1 MSNISKSNNSNIKI
15 ELSSISVVNE
25 NGNNRGYCWNFDVNN
40 EFPII
45 PVNTENGEVILE
57 VGIPHKGYSIE
68 SVMKNG
74 KMNGISRILNEKEV
88 KIASLTFV
96 DGIANGVCI
105 LYDSIG
111 RLYFEGY
118 FVNGYREGKGKE
130 YDENGNVMFDG
141 FFKEGKRMNI
151 VELKEMNEKNEMIS
165 ICKKDE
171 EGRNEGICYF
181 YVNGNIDHISEWKN
195 DKEVNVLKHFEGKK

>member
-1 MSNISKSNNSNIKI
+1 MSNISKSNNTNIKI
-15 ELSSISVVNE
+15 ELSSVEVVNE

-45 PVNTENGEVILE
+45 PVNMEDGEVILE

-68 SVMKNG
+68 SVKKNG
-74 KMNGISRILNEKEV
+74 RMNGISRILNEKKV

-96 DGIANGVCI
+96 DGIANGACTV
-105 LYDSIG
+105 YDSIG

-130 YDENGNVMFDG
+130 
-141 FFKEGKRMNI
+141 
-151 VELKEMNEKNEMIS
+151 
-165 ICKKDE
+165 
-171 EGRNEGICYF
+171 
-181 YVNGNIDHISEWKN
+181 
-195 DKEVNVLKHFEGKK
+195 